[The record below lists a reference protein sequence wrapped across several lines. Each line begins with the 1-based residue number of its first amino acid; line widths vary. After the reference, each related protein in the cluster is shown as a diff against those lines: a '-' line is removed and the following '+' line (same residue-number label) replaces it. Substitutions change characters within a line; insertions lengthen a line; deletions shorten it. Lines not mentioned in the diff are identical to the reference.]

1 MIPVVMVVF
10 WVYAL
15 LFESVTFQL
24 TWLALMPVFV
34 LDQVVSAWK
43 AGVRGRLVRRGA
55 APAVGLRHGA
65 ALGLTWRALLWHLR
79 STETIWIT

>member
-1 MIPVVMVVF
+1 M
-10 WVYAL
+10 
-15 LFESVTFQL
+15 

-43 AGVRGRLVRRGA
+43 AGGRARLFA
-55 APAVGLRHGA
+55 A
-65 ALGLTWRALLWHLR
+65 ALLPLWAYDMVQLWVCWRALLRHLC